1 MRSLALLL
9 VLIAAFYVL
18 FSEQRPGSKGRGKM
32 SGENKPSEVK
42 NENEGEEPYFA
53 QGIPEDFMPS
63 DVSKFGTMEKL
74 KDDLDY
80 RRMKMDHQ
88 LDAEMK
94 EFKDTHDKN
103 GKDKEAYEALIK
115 QHKEVRDQFSAKY
128 VEQVKAYKR
137 MKAELYETN
146 DKGLR

>member
-18 FSEQRPGSKGRGKM
+18 FAEHRPGSKGRGKM

-42 NENEGEEPYFA
+42 NEKEGEEPYFA
-53 QGIPEDFMPS
+53 QGLPEDFMPS
-63 DVSKFGTMEKL
+63 DVSMFGTMAKL

-80 RRMKMDHQ
+80 RRMRMDHQ
-88 LDAEMK
+88 LNDEMK
-94 EFKDTHDKN
+94 MFKDTHDKD

-115 QHKEVRDQFSAKY
+115 HHKEVRDQFSAKY
-128 VEQVKAYKR
+128 VERVKEYKR

>member
-1 MRSLALLL
+1 MA
-9 VLIAAFYVL
+9 
-18 FSEQRPGSKGRGKM
+18 
-32 SGENKPSEVK
+32 GENKPSTVK

-53 QGIPEDFMPS
+53 QGIPDDFMPT
-63 DVSKFGTMEKL
+63 DASKFGTIGKL

-115 QHKEVRDQFSAKY
+115 EHRKIRDQFSAKY
-128 VEQVKAYKR
+128 VEQIKEYKK
-137 MKAELYETN
+137 MKTELYESN